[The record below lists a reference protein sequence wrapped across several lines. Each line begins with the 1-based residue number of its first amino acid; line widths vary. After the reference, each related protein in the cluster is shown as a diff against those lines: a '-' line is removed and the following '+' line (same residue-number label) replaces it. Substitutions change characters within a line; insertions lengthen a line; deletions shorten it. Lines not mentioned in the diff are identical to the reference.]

1 MHPSSGNRRGGSA
14 LRLSRIGARFTARTG
29 ILELMDELGAALAGR
44 SDLRML
50 GGGNPARIPAVE
62 AVWCRRMTELF
73 AEGDAFERML
83 AHYDAPNGQPEFIEA
98 LVRAL
103 RRRFGW
109 KLTSEHVAVT
119 NGSQN
124 AFFYLFNLLAGE
136 GADGRHRRILLPMTP
151 EYIGYADVGVGGNLF
166 VAGQPRVELR
176 GRHDF
181 KYHIRFDSL
190 PLDEDIA
197 AIALSRPSNPSGNV
211 VSDSELRRLAALAGE
226 REIPLIV
233 DGAYGLPF
241 PDIIFSDAQPL
252 WNRNVILALSLSK
265 LGLPGVRTG
274 IVVADP
280 RWIRLISAFN
290 AVAGLATGNLGQRL
304 IGPLLESGELF
315 EISRRYIRPFY
326 EQRARQARQWI
337 AECLPDD
344 LDYRVHAA
352 EGALFLWLWFPG
364 LPISS
369 AELYRRLKARGV
381 LVVPGHHFAYGQAAN
396 EAHCRECIRV
406 TYAQSESVV
415 LDGMRRIGAEL
426 RRIYRRRPV
435 RRTRGDSNRRR
446 DADSGRRG
454 ARG

>member
-1 MHPSSGNRRGGSA
+1 MHPTTRNRRGEGA

-62 AVWCRRMTELF
+62 AVWRRRMGELL

-98 LVRAL
+98 LARAL

-109 KLTSEHVAVT
+109 KLTADHVAVT

-136 GADGRHRRILLPMTP
+136 DADGRRRRILLPMTP
-151 EYIGYADVGVGGNLF
+151 EYIGYADVGVGGDLF
-166 VAGQPRVELR
+166 VSGRPRIELR
-176 GRHDF
+176 GRHEF
-181 KYHIRFDSL
+181 KYHINFDAL
-190 PLDEDIA
+190 PLDGNVA

-211 VSDSELRRLAALAGE
+211 VGDGELRRLAALAGE
-226 REIPLIV
+226 RDIPLIV

-241 PDIIFSDAQPL
+241 PDIVFSDAQPL
-252 WNRNVILALSLSK
+252 WNPNVILALSLSK

-280 RWIRLISAFN
+280 RWIRLIGAFN

-315 EISRRYIRPFY
+315 EISRRHIRPFY
-326 EQRARQARQWI
+326 ERRARQAREWV

-364 LPISS
+364 LPVSS

-381 LVVPGHHFAYGQAAN
+381 LVVPGHHFAYGLAADD
-396 EAHCRECIRV
+396 AHCRECIRI

-415 LDGMRRIGAEL
+415 LDGLRRIGAEL
-426 RRIYRRRPV
+426 RTIYRRRPV
-435 RRTRGDSNRRR
+435 RRTSGAADRRR
-446 DADSGRRG
+446 DARD
-454 ARG
+454 